1 MKTTVRFE
9 IFPWNDNFSTGIP
22 SVDEQHTRL
31 VSLINTLATHLSQ
44 NDTSDLLNEILD
56 ELAAYAVYH
65 FKSEEEIW
73 APVFKNDPLLAQHKR
88 SHDAFLPGILDI
100 KTATHQLSH
109 AKALEEVLKFLV
121 NWLLQHILDS
131 DRRMAKVVLA
141 TQAGVPLEAAKQQAA
156 QDMSGLMQT
165 YVDTV
170 LEMYATLTSRS
181 LELISEKN
189 ERIRVQE
196 ALLAKEERIQSI
208 DALLQSMEK
217 TVQVLAAMIEIRSPY
232 TAGHQRR
239 VAQLVSDIAQEMGL
253 SEFEIHGMYLAATI
267 HDVGDIQIPAEILV
281 KPAKLTS
288 HELKMVQQHPKVG
301 YQLLKDINFPWPIAQ
316 IICQHHERLDGSGYP
331 NGLKEPE
338 IILGARV
345 LAVADVLEAMSSHRP
360 YRPSLG
366 VAAALEEIE
375 QHRGILYDATVV
387 DACLRLFRE
396 KSYTIPQDIQT
407 HRGIEPPAPSQ
418 EANVA
423 SRDRSA
429 DDGESC
435 S

>member
-1 MKTTVRFE
+1 MSTSTRFE
-9 IFPWNDNFSTGIP
+9 IFPWNNNFSTGIP
-22 SVDEQHTRL
+22 LIDEQHVRL

-44 NDTSDLLNEILD
+44 NDTTDLLNDTLN

-73 APVFKNDPLLAQHKR
+73 NPVFKNDPMLVNHKN
-88 SHDAFLPGILDI
+88 SHDAFLPSILEI
-100 KTATHQLSH
+100 KDTTDQVTH
-109 AKALEEVLKFLV
+109 AKVLEEILKFLV

-141 TQAGVPLEAAKQQAA
+141 TQAGIPIEAAKRQAT
-156 QDMSGLMQT
+156 QEMSGLMQT

-181 LELISEKN
+181 LDLIGEKN
-189 ERIRVQE
+189 ERIRIQE
-196 ALLAKEERIQSI
+196 ALLSEKQKTRSI

-239 VAQLVSDIAQEMGL
+239 VARLVADIAQEMDL
-253 SEFEIHGMYLAATI
+253 PENDIHGMYLAASI

-281 KPAKLTS
+281 KPAKLTN

-301 YQLLKDINFPWPIAQ
+301 YELLKDIDFPWPIAQ

-331 NGLKEPE
+331 NGRKGEE

-366 VAAALEEIE
+366 IAAALDEIE
-375 QHRGILYDATVV
+375 RHKGILYDSAVVEATM
-387 DACLRLFRE
+387 RLFRE
-396 KSYTIPQDIQT
+396 KSYVIP
-407 HRGIEPPAPSQ
+407 S
-418 EANVA
+418 V
-423 SRDRSA
+423 
-429 DDGESC
+429 
-435 S
+435 